1 MHNVK
6 CFLSITIKLNFTLPF
21 VLFQLLCIMEK
32 IHVIKTPFW
41 HRRTNLSENHKS
53 KKFRAAN
60 TSTTY
65 DAQNVDHLCDN
76 SLSEA
81 NENVSDCTFGSETT
95 FDKSIETA
103 SLMSSVS
110 EENTLDIPSPSN
122 CEIPLTSSSMYENVP
137 EHIHQE
143 VADSLE
149 CTEQQ
154 PISLFQTSFSSY
166 NSNHSQC
173 TPSITTVIKKN
184 NKSTMCRTADVCFI
198 KSKEV

>member
-41 HRRTNLSENHKS
+41 HRRTNLSKNHKS
-53 KKFRAAN
+53 KKFRAVN
-60 TSTTY
+60 TSMTY

-76 SLSEA
+76 SLREA
-81 NENVSDCTFGSETT
+81 NDTVSDHTFGSETT
-95 FDKSIETA
+95 FHKSIETA
-103 SLMSSVS
+103 LLMSSVS
-110 EENTLDIPSPSN
+110 EENMLDIPGPSD
-122 CEIPLTSSSMYENVP
+122 CEMSSTSSSIYQNVP

-149 CTEQQ
+149 STEQQ
-154 PISLFQTSFSSY
+154 PISLSQTSFSSY
-166 NSNHSQC
+166 NSNHS
-173 TPSITTVIKKN
+173 
-184 NKSTMCRTADVCFI
+184 
-198 KSKEV
+198 

>member
-1 MHNVK
+1 
-6 CFLSITIKLNFTLPF
+6 
-21 VLFQLLCIMEK
+21 MEK
-32 IHVIKTPFW
+32 IHVIKTPFQ

-60 TSTTY
+60 TSMTY

-81 NENVSDCTFGSETT
+81 NETVSDCMFGSETT
-95 FDKSIETA
+95 FDESIETA

-110 EENTLDIPSPSN
+110 EENTLDIPSPSD
-122 CEIPLTSSSMYENVP
+122 CEIPLTSSSIYENVP

-149 CTEQQ
+149 SAEQQ
-154 PISLFQTSFSSY
+154 PISLSQTSFSSY
-166 NSNHSQC
+166 NSNHS
-173 TPSITTVIKKN
+173 
-184 NKSTMCRTADVCFI
+184 
-198 KSKEV
+198 

>member
-6 CFLSITIKLNFTLPF
+6 CFLSITIKLNFTLLF

-32 IHVIKTPFW
+32 IHVIKTPFQ
-41 HRRTNLSENHKS
+41 HRRTNLSENCKS

-60 TSTTY
+60 TSMAY

-76 SLSEA
+76 SLSKA
-81 NENVSDCTFGSETT
+81 NETVSDRMFGSKTT
-95 FDKSIETA
+95 FDESIETA

-110 EENTLDIPSPSN
+110 EENTLDIPSPSD
-122 CEIPLTSSSMYENVP
+122 CEIPSTSSSIYENVP

-149 CTEQQ
+149 SAEQQ
-154 PISLFQTSFSSY
+154 PISLSQTSFSSH
-166 NSNHSQC
+166 NSNHS
-173 TPSITTVIKKN
+173 
-184 NKSTMCRTADVCFI
+184 
-198 KSKEV
+198 

>member
-1 MHNVK
+1 
-6 CFLSITIKLNFTLPF
+6 
-21 VLFQLLCIMEK
+21 MEK

-41 HRRTNLSENHKS
+41 CRRTNLSENHKS

-81 NENVSDCTFGSETT
+81 NETVSDSMFGSETT
-95 FDKSIETA
+95 FDESIETA

-110 EENTLDIPSPSN
+110 EENTLDIPGPSN
-122 CEIPLTSSSMYENVP
+122 CKIPLTSSSIYENVP

-149 CTEQQ
+149 STEQQ
-154 PISLFQTSFSSY
+154 PISLSQTSFSSY
-166 NSNHSQC
+166 NSNHS
-173 TPSITTVIKKN
+173 
-184 NKSTMCRTADVCFI
+184 
-198 KSKEV
+198 